1 MRAPIIAAKN
11 ADGAA
16 TAASAISAGSRINL
30 QVHGHRGA
38 RAVMPENTIAAFE
51 YAIGVGVDAIE
62 MDVHVSRDDV
72 VVVSHDP
79 YLPSGTFIRTLTA
92 AETGLPTLDEVFRL
106 AGLGDFLFN
115 VEAKVSEHTPR
126 NFAEL
131 VLDRIGE
138 HAVKSRVIFQSFDFG
153 ILHRMNRLAPGITLA
168 ALWEGAARSFVEIA
182 EDAGARIVA
191 PEYSLVTAEEVR
203 AAHEAGLRVIPW
215 TANTV
220 EDWKRLIEAG
230 VDGIITDD
238 PAALIAYLQKP
249 ILAADKHG

>member
-1 MRAPIIAAKN
+1 
-11 ADGAA
+11 
-16 TAASAISAGSRINL
+16 
-30 QVHGHRGA
+30 
-38 RAVMPENTIAAFE
+38 MPENSIAAFE
-51 YAIGVGVDAIE
+51 YAIGVGVDVIE
-62 MDVHVSRDDV
+62 LDVQVSGDDE

-79 YLPSGTFIRTLTA
+79 YLKSGTYIRTLTA

-106 AGLGDFLFN
+106 AGRGDFLFN

-138 HAVKSRVIFQSFDFG
+138 HAVKSRVIFQSFDFE
-153 ILHRMNRLAPGITLA
+153 ILHRMSRLAPGIMLA
-168 ALWEGAARSFVEIA
+168 ALWEGTPRSFVDIA
-182 EDAGARIVA
+182 EDAGTQIVA

-215 TANTV
+215 TVNGV
-220 EDWKRLIEAG
+220 EDWQRLIEAG

-238 PAALIAYLQKP
+238 PAGLIGYLQKP